1 MATPSLVKNV
11 KHTMFTTSETVR
23 RPLQE
28 SYEVG
33 PEIGRGSYG
42 SVFSATHKE
51 TRLVYAVKV
60 IQKDKVVLLL
70 LLLLLLFT
78 LFISRLTRGSTDSW
92 ITNWIF

>member
-11 KHTMFTTSETVR
+11 KHTMFTTSESVR
-23 RPLQE
+23 RPLHE

-42 SVFSATHKE
+42 SVLSATNRE
-51 TRLVYAVKV
+51 TGVVCAVKV
-60 IQKDKVVLLL
+60 IQKDKVML

-78 LFISRLTRGSTDSW
+78 CLFVYL
-92 ITNWIF
+92 